1 MYGRRHALRGACA
14 HSVGR
19 AAHHRFKAGYYGEF
33 YDSVDP
39 NVIMKSFH
47 RFMEWRRDI
56 LGKAEAER
64 TRRERKRQ
72 EQAVSAAKVTFE
84 EYIRRRN
91 RK

>member
-1 MYGRRHALRGACA
+1 MLFFLL
-14 HSVGR
+14 
-19 AAHHRFKAGYYGEF
+19 FKAGYYVEF

-64 TRRERKRQ
+64 TRRERQKQ

-91 RK
+91 RKYGTNKRP